1 MIQPILARSPI
12 CPLKIIECPRDAMQG
27 FKNNIPTEAKTAYLN
42 KLLKVGFDTL
52 DFGSF
57 VSPKAVPQ
65 MADTEAVLK
74 GLDLAGTRTKL
85 LAIVA
90 NLRGAEQA
98 ADFDAITHIGFPL
111 SVSEV
116 FQQRN
121 TRKTIAEALIEVA
134 AIQNSI
140 FPKGKTLVVYLSMAF
155 GNPYGEPHNP
165 ETVAELTRKVA
176 ELGVGIVAPSD
187 TVGLATPQGI
197 RELFSHLIP
206 AFPGIEFGAHL
217 HSTPHTATGKIA
229 AAYQAGCRRF
239 DGAIRGFGGCP
250 MAEDDLTGNIPT
262 EQIVAY
268 LHLQDAG
275 LQLDMDAFEEAWQL
289 AADVFAGT

>member
-1 MIQPILARSPI
+1 
-12 CPLKIIECPRDAMQG
+12 MQG
-27 FKNNIPTEAKTAYLN
+27 FKNSIPTKVKTAYLN
-42 KLLKVGFDTL
+42 KLLRVGFDTL

-65 MADTEAVLK
+65 MADTEAVLR

-98 ADFDAITHIGFPL
+98 ADFDAITRIGFPL
-111 SVSEV
+111 SVSEI

-121 TRKTIAEALIEVA
+121 TNKTIAEALSEVA

-187 TVGLATPQGI
+187 TVGSATPGSI
-197 RELFSHLIP
+197 RELFGQLIL

-217 HSTPHTATGKIA
+217 HSTPQTAAGKIA

-268 LHLQDAG
+268 VQSQGAG
-275 LQLDMDAFEEAWQL
+275 LQLDMDAFQEAWQL